1 MADFSI
7 QAQTYDKNF
16 INLAITDL
24 EQEIQEERDLETTL
38 NTQGTSAKIADATK
52 FVTEN
57 KEMILDQHAALLSL
71 NLGLRAIVKN
81 NKDTQ
86 SLDQQYDELVKSEEY
101 TILATKMAE
110 IKSVVHDLRDFLVKE
125 GVRGHVVQTPS
136 VEDPVPEISDA
147 TDFQEP

>member
-7 QAQTYDKNF
+7 QAQAYDKNF
-16 INLAITDL
+16 VNLAIKDL
-24 EQEIQEERDLETTL
+24 EQELQEEKDLENSLKTRDTV
-38 NTQGTSAKIADATK
+38 SKIADATK
-52 FVTEN
+52 FVNEN

-86 SLDQQYDELVKSEEY
+86 SLDEQYDELVKSEEY
-101 TILATKMAE
+101 VILATKMAE

-125 GVRGHVVQTPS
+125 GVRGHAVSTE
-136 VEDPVPEISDA
+136 EDPVPEIDDA
-147 TDFQEP
+147 TEFQEP